1 MRTTLRRWLLVL
13 TGVVCLALLLVGTGQ
28 AQSSV
33 VNYPRYDVN
42 YAIQRDGS
50 ILVSET
56 QTVDFQG
63 TSRRRAFT
71 EIPLVKI
78 EDMTDIAVSEPNG
91 PAYARGDAQAANTY
105 LFNRRTAANGDPV
118 MRIEWAF
125 QPTSTQRT
133 FILQYRLLGA
143 LRIADAGDQLYLAA
157 IRSGR
162 AGPIGASTITIAL
175 PQAVNA
181 SDIRAEGALDG
192 RNTTAG
198 QVSGGQTVTY
208 TLRNIAPDAQY
219 EVRVQFPHGLVT
231 ASPPRWQAA
240 AEQQELATERQANI
254 AAVVNLASLILAGF
268 IAVGGGLFVL
278 VTFMTRGRDP
288 QGQALA
294 RNMVVREPPSDLPP
308 AVVGTLVDE
317 RADER
322 DVVATLIE
330 LATHNV
336 IGIQEEANQELLG
349 SNQDFRF
356 TLREGVDLNQ
366 LRPFEVTLLRALF
379 GEERQFKMSA
389 MKGKFYASM
398 RQWMD
403 DLYKEV
409 TETRLFIAN
418 PEAIRKRYSGIG
430 VGVIVLGGLVAM
442 LGVCLSGLG
451 GLSFLPGLSIVG
463 LGLLFLLIAPH
474 MPKRTPEGV
483 RQATQWRAFQDY
495 LANIQK
501 YEGDQAPQLFNRF
514 LPYAV
519 ALGVDQTWV
528 RKLAAV
534 GTPAPPWFQP
544 AANWGPGLPGPYT
557 TGPGPVI
564 IVPGG
569 GYGHGRRHGGY
580 GPGVPGA
587 PGAPGAP
594 GGAGGSGQP
603 PSLDDVSDSLLDMLN
618 RAGRSLSSGGFG
630 GGGGWS
636 SGGGGWG
643 GGGGGGGGSS
653 SGFE

>member
-1 MRTTLRRWLLVL
+1 MLA
-13 TGVVCLALLLVGTGQ
+13 GVVCLALLLVGTGQ
-28 AQSSV
+28 AQGSV

-42 YAIQRDGS
+42 YAVQRDGT
-50 ILVSET
+50 ILVTET

-71 EIPLVKI
+71 EIPLVNI
-78 EDMTDIAVSEPNG
+78 EDMRDIAVSEPNG
-91 PAYARGDAQAANTY
+91 PTYVRGDAQSPNSF
-105 LFNRRTAANGDPV
+105 LFNRRTAPNGDPV

-133 FILQYRLLGA
+133 FTLQYRLLGA

-162 AGPIGASTITIAL
+162 AGPIGSSTITVAM

-181 SDIRAEGALDG
+181 SDIRAEGALNG
-192 RNTTAG
+192 RNATTG

-208 TLRNIAPDAQY
+208 TLRNVSPDAQY

-231 ASPPRWQAA
+231 ATPPRWQQAV
-240 AEQQELATERQANI
+240 EQQELERERQANI
-254 AAVVNLASLILAGF
+254 AASVNVASLILAGL
-268 IAVGGGLFVL
+268 IAAGGGLFVL
-278 VTFMTRGRDP
+278 VTFLSRGRDP
-288 QGQALA
+288 RGQALA
-294 RNMVVREPPSDLPP
+294 KNMVVREPPSDLPP

-322 DVVATLIE
+322 DVVATLID
-330 LATHNV
+330 LATRNV
-336 IGIQEEANQELLG
+336 IGIQEAANPELLG

-356 TLREGVDLNQ
+356 TLNDGVDLNR
-366 LRPFEVTLLRALF
+366 LRPFELTLLRALF
-379 GEERQFKMSA
+379 GEEREFKMSA
-389 MKGKFYASM
+389 LKGKFYASM

-430 VGVIVLGGLVAM
+430 VAVIVLGGLVAM
-442 LGVCLSGLG
+442 LGVCLSGVG

-463 LGLLFLLIAPH
+463 LGILFLLIAPR

-501 YEGDQAPQLFNRF
+501 YEGDQAPKLFNRF
-514 LPYAV
+514 LPYAI
-519 ALGVDQTWV
+519 ALGIDQTWV

-544 AANWGPGLPGPYT
+544 AGNWGPGFPGPY
-557 TGPGPVI
+557 GGGGGPVI

-569 GYGHGRRHGGY
+569 GFGHGRHHHGQGGW

-587 PGAPGAP
+587 PGGAGAPGAP
-594 GGAGGSGQP
+594 GQP
-603 PSLDDVSDSLLDMLN
+603 PNLDDVSDSLIDMLN
-618 RAGRSLSSGGFG
+618 RAGRSLASGGFG

>member
-1 MRTTLRRWLLVL
+1 M
-13 TGVVCLALLLVGTGQ
+13 VCLALLLTGTGQ
-28 AQSSV
+28 AQGSV
-33 VNYPRYDVN
+33 VNYPRYDVA
-42 YAIQRDGS
+42 YAVQRDGS
-50 ILVSET
+50 ILVTET

-78 EDMTDIAVSEPNG
+78 EDMRDIAVSEPNG
-91 PAYARGDAQAANTY
+91 PTYVRGDAQSPNSY
-105 LFNRRTAANGDPV
+105 LFNRRTAPNGDPV

-133 FILQYRLLGA
+133 FTLQYRLLGA

-162 AGPIGASTITIAL
+162 AGPIGTSRVTVAL

-192 RNTTAG
+192 RQVTNG
-198 QVSGGQTVTY
+198 VVSGGQTVEY
-208 TLRNIAPDAQY
+208 NLRNIQPDAQY

-231 ASPPRWQAA
+231 ATPPRWQAA
-240 AEQQELATERQANI
+240 AEQQELDLERQKDI
-254 AAVVNLASLILAGF
+254 AAVVNLASLVLAGF

-294 RNMVVREPPSDLPP
+294 KNMVVREPPSDLPP

-322 DVVATLIE
+322 DVVATLID
-330 LATHNV
+330 LATRNV
-336 IGIQEEANQELLG
+336 IGIKEEPNPELLG

-356 TLREGVDLNQ
+356 TLNDGADLNR

-379 GEERQFKMSA
+379 GEEREFKMSA
-389 MKGKFYASM
+389 LKGKFYASM

-409 TETRLFIAN
+409 TETRLFISN
-418 PEAIRKRYSGIG
+418 PETVRKRYSGIG
-430 VGVIVLGGLVAM
+430 IAVIVLGGLVAI
-442 LGVCLSGLG
+442 LGMCLSAAGS
-451 GLSFLPGLSIVG
+451 LSFLPGLSIVG
-463 LGLLFLLIAPH
+463 LGILFRIIAPR

-495 LANIQK
+495 LANIRK
-501 YEGDQAPQLFNRF
+501 YEGDQAAKLFNRF

-528 RKLAAV
+528 RKLAEV

-544 AANWGPGLPGPYT
+544 AGNWGPGLPGPYSS
-557 TGPGPVI
+557 GGGPVI
-564 IVPGG
+564 IIPGG
-569 GYGHGRRHGGY
+569 GWGHGRHHGG
-580 GPGVPGA
+580 GWGAGVPGA
-587 PGAPGAP
+587 PGTPATGGAP
-594 GGAGGSGQP
+594 GQP

-618 RAGRSLSSGGFG
+618 RAGRSLGSGGFGG